1 MNLEQLIG
9 LAELRQ
15 QVRDIGDDLRIADT
29 DLLGVVASNQF
40 LEKLPQRMRFRN
52 HASLGPLKA
61 VLQHGLSNVRGN

>member
-15 QVRDIGDDLRIADT
+15 QVRDVSHDLWVTNT
-29 DLLGVVASNQF
+29 DLLRIVPSHQL

-52 HASLGPLKA
+52 HASLGSLKA
-61 VLQHGLSNVRGN
+61 VSRTGSPMIVSN